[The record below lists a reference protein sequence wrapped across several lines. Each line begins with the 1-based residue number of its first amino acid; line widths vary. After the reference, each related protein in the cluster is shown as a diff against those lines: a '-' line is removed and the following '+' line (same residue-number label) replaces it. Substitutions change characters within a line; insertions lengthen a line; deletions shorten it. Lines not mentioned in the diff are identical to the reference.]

1 MRLSWNKCFLG
12 DVITLKR
19 GYDLPAKDRVSGI
32 YPVVSSSGVT
42 GTHNQA
48 RAKGP
53 GIVTGRYGTLG
64 EVFYVS
70 SDFWPLNTS
79 LYISD
84 FKGNDPRFAG
94 YLLWSLGLKRN
105 NAAGAVPGL
114 NRNHLHR
121 LEICFPPLPI
131 QRRIASVLSAYDD
144 LIENNRRRI
153 AILEEMAR
161 RLYEEWF
168 VHFRFPGHEHV
179 PFIETEQ
186 GRIPERWEVKP
197 VSDVLQI
204 FGGGTPS
211 KKQPE
216 FWEGGMINW
225 YTPTDLTREKTA
237 FMDKSA
243 TQITKLGLNKSSAKL
258 LPAMSVMMTSRA
270 TIGSIAINTT
280 QACTNQ
286 GFITCLPSKEFPL
299 YLLYHWLHA
308 NVETFISLGT
318 GATFKEIT
326 KGTFRTVSVVVP
338 SQSLAVNYQNM
349 VEPIMKMALNLQR
362 KNTNLRAQRD
372 LLLPKLVSGEID
384 IRNAEKTW
392 GEAA

>member
-168 VHFRFPGHEHV
+168 VRFRFPGHEHV

-186 GRIPERWEVKP
+186 GRIPEGWEVKGLYDVAEVSYGHPFKSRRFNDDGNGLGVVRIRDIKGNTTKTYTEERGKPEHRIKNGDILIGMDGIFHMGKWAGGEAWLNQRVVRLRP
-197 VSDVLQI
+197 VKGVPTYLLFLAIKKPIQNLEQTI
-204 FGGGTPS
+204 IGTTVAHLS
-211 KKQPE
+211 AK
-216 FWEGGMINW
+216 
-225 YTPTDLTREKTA
+225 DLK
-237 FMDKSA
+237 A
-243 TQITKLGLNKSSAKL
+243 TQFLMPPRRL
-258 LPAMSVMMTSRA
+258 LD
-270 TIGSIAINTT
+270 
-280 QACTNQ
+280 Q
-286 GFITCLPSKEFPL
+286 
-299 YLLYHWLHA
+299 
-308 NVETFISLGT
+308 ISLVLDPVYDLELRLW
-318 GATFKEIT
+318 K
-326 KGTFRTVSVVVP
+326 
-338 SQSLAVNYQNM
+338 
-349 VEPIMKMALNLQR
+349 

-384 IRNAEKTW
+384 ISNAEKTW